1 MLKKNTKAQRGP
13 TWFEVGLGA
22 FLSVAL
28 GAVLGAAYMVSRPVL
43 KVTAI
48 PKDAPASAIYYIE
61 GSRGSANSSSIAEK
75 RKSFV
80 GGESISVE
88 EGELNALIG
97 SVSQPEAPK
106 PKAAKPG
113 EKPPP
118 PPPANQRMIDAGT
131 LNARMHGGKI
141 QFGDTVTFNVYGF
154 SFSVIVQATGTFTRR
169 ASGFEF
175 DPESSYVGGCPVQRL
190 LFVRGFAMK
199 KLLFAQPAPDDLA
212 AAWAKLAD
220 VSIEG
225 STLRLK
231 MP

>member
-1 MLKKNTKAQRGP
+1 MLKKNTKAQKGP

-22 FLSVAL
+22 ALSVAL
-28 GAVLGAAYMVSRPVL
+28 GAVLGAAYLVSRPVL

-48 PKDAPASAIYYIE
+48 PKDAPASAVYYIE

-80 GGESISVE
+80 AGESISVE

-97 SVSQPEAPK
+97 SISQPETPK

-113 EKPPP
+113 DKPA

-131 LNARMHGGKI
+131 LNARMRGGKI
-141 QFGDTVTFNVYGF
+141 QFGDTVTLNVYGF
-154 SFSVIVQATGTFTRR
+154 SSSVIVQATGTFTRR
-169 ASGFEF
+169 GSGFEF
-175 DPESSYVGGCPVQRL
+175 DPESFYVGGCPVQRL
-190 LFVRGFAMK
+190 PFVRGFAMK
-199 KLLFAQPAPDDLA
+199 KLLFTQPAPDDLA

-225 STLRLK
+225 SALRLK